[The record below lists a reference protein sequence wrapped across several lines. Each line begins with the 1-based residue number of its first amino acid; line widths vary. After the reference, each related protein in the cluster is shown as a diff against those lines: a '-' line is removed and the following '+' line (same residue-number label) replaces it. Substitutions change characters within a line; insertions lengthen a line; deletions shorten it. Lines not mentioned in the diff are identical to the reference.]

1 MVAAVVPLKNLKS
14 AKSRLGGILSEEER
28 QGLVVEM
35 LRDVLKALKDSLPIT
50 KIFVVADTPLF
61 DHLGVETIVETKN
74 RGYDEAIIEALN
86 DNRVNRSISML
97 ILPADLPLITSDELG
112 ILVTQHSK
120 RGLRIAGARDGDGT
134 NALLMTPPN
143 LLDTKFGKGSFERH
157 KKEAMNNAAPV
168 EVINLPG
175 FAFDVDTEQDLI
187 DFIKIESDTNT
198 YRFLDESGVID
209 RLINL

>member
-35 LRDVLKALKDSLPIT
+35 LRDVLKALKDSLLIT

-112 ILVTQHSK
+112 IFVTQHSK

-157 KKEAMNNAAPV
+157 KKEAMNIAAPV